1 MSGRV
6 DLQDNETGINQSQMY
21 RVLFKTGQERTLE
34 LSPEAVKYYQGI
46 GVQVTP
52 IASATQL
59 TDVSIPL
66 RNVESN
72 QMQIGRDAVG
82 FGLKNEEQD
91 AQLTQFRSEFDNAK
105 IQRDSNMSKIEKLFS
120 GQQNI
125 FDSIE
130 QKADKSHKHA
140 NGGDDC
146 GMFGINCLFQDVG
159 KYAVIAGV
167 GIVAFF
173 LLKKRI
179 GL

>member
-59 TDVSIPL
+59 TDVSIRL

-82 FGLKNEEQD
+82 FGLKNEAQD
-91 AQLTQFRSEFDNAK
+91 AQLTQF
-105 IQRDSNMSKIEKLFS
+105 
-120 GQQNI
+120 
-125 FDSIE
+125 
-130 QKADKSHKHA
+130 
-140 NGGDDC
+140 
-146 GMFGINCLFQDVG
+146 
-159 KYAVIAGV
+159 
-167 GIVAFF
+167 
-173 LLKKRI
+173 
-179 GL
+179 